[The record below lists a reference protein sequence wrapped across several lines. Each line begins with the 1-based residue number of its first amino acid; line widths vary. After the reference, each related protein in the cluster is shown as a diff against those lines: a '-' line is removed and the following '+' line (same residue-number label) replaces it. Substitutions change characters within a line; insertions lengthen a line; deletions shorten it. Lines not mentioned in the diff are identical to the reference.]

1 MVVFDTNVI
10 VNYFYGNPK
19 AVKLIE
25 KYLDREKIYITIIN
39 RYELIKGSK
48 FVETKILNEFLNAFD
63 VYYLDQKSVDIS
75 AQIYRQL
82 KEKGKLI
89 NDSDILIAGMC
100 ISNNEELITID
111 REFERINN
119 KNINVV

>member
-10 VNYFYGNPK
+10 VNYFYEDPK

-100 ISNNEELITID
+100 ISNNEELITMD
-111 REFERINN
+111 SEFERINN
-119 KNINVV
+119 KNIKVV